1 LINAGGITSLIEFL
15 RLEFSEENLEF
26 WIEFETFRHCREKQR
41 PEFARNIIDGFVVE
55 YAPKQVNILLFVDID
70 WCK

>member
-1 LINAGGITSLIEFL
+1 MEFL

-26 WIEFETFRHCREKQR
+26 WMESETFRHCQEKQR
-41 PEFARNIIDGFVVE
+41 PEVARKIINGFVVE

-70 WCK
+70 RCK